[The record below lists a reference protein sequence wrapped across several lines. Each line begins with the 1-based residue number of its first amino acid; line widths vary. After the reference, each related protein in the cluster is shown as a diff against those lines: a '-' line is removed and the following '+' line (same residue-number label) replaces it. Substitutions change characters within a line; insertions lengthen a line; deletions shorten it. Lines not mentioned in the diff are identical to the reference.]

1 MAAALAGGVS
11 LRWGTCEGAGKG
23 GSAFTS
29 ATCRAGPS
37 RSAPITPAG

>member
-29 ATCRAGPS
+29 A
-37 RSAPITPAG
+37 PAGRGLPAPPPAG